1 MSSTA
6 PPAPDSPAAITMKA
20 RSDTTVVVAA
30 SLVAIGIAVVYWAA
44 RIGFRNPT
52 APLLRSI
59 GLALFMLAVPTAIR
73 VIVNREGRWTGSHG
87 FITLAALVVAA
98 FSGMAAPWIG
108 FNPFPLFGLAGT
120 AAFLFLLVRWL
131 RDSSFGHILAIVAGA
146 GAFVVWTSGVV
157 WGRIYKSPLFLEMM
171 AVDGV
176 VHHDELYQ
184 TGLSNMLGT
193 YGVAGIGHDGLSAI
207 AYHWGSNWFFAQL
220 ANLVS
225 VPVIVFYQMTF
236 AITMIPLFFA
246 SVILVSIE
254 LRRRRLRSAENA
266 DAETDPARRWFFWA
280 IFVAATTGVVPIT
293 GMDAFGVWSS
303 NLMISESYTIGI
315 PATLLFVATVAA
327 WWSERGSGLRSG
339 SGVSLGDYA
348 FLWIFVPFGL
358 VVLGHLKV
366 SLMVLGVG
374 ALLYAMLRTS
384 LFRRWQV
391 LVSAALAIAAALM
404 AWPTISAPSH
414 QEGVAL
420 FDFMKGFVPLDWW
433 QFFFLFHLLW
443 PIVFATVRLRQERIA
458 TVGELADAI
467 RARRILDVE
476 IVTAVAIAGVLPG
489 LILHIDGGSAFYFS
503 DVQRW
508 LALTMLLSVAPALV
522 GRRAPGPS
530 FTLKRVAFGLLALP
544 FVFSTAKN
552 TVYWAER
559 MLRANIATRHALYP
573 PERSAAIIP
582 SLRSITQLTDAA
594 ALQDGLRGSKNFR
607 VVSEMIRLGE
617 TPLPERRRT
626 ALFVPQTER
635 AFWGLLTRP
644 GDCTF
649 DGFIAP
655 SLAATAMID
664 GMPPIG
670 CELTEYYGIGES
682 IPRARPQTEADA
694 EPAALCA
701 RARKSGLDRV
711 VVVRFSGAE
720 GSPSSVVSCS

>member
-1 MSSTA
+1 
-6 PPAPDSPAAITMKA
+6 MKA
-20 RSDTTVVVAA
+20 RSDTTVAVAA
-30 SLVAIGIAVVYWAA
+30 SLVAIGIAVAYWAA

-52 APLLRSI
+52 APLLRSV
-59 GLALFMLAVPTAIR
+59 GLALFVLALPTAIR
-73 VIVNREGRWTGSHG
+73 VLRNREGGWTDSHG
-87 FITLAALVVAA
+87 FITLAALVLTAIA
-98 FSGMAAPWIG
+98 GMAAPWIG
-108 FNPFPLFGLAGT
+108 FNPFPLFALAGT
-120 AAFLFLLVRWL
+120 ASFAFLLVRWL
-131 RDSSFGHILAIVAGA
+131 RDSSLAHILAILAGA
-146 GAFVVWTSGVV
+146 GVYVVWTSGVV
-157 WGRIYKSPLFLEMM
+157 WGRIYKSPIFLEMM

-225 VPVIVFYQMTF
+225 IPVIVFYQMTF

-246 SVILVSIE
+246 SVILVSLE
-254 LRRRRLRSAENA
+254 LRRQRLRHSGDV
-266 DAETDPARRWFFWA
+266 DAETEPASRVLFWA
-280 IFVAATTGVVPIT
+280 IFVAATIGVVPIT

-303 NLMISESYTIGI
+303 NLMISESYTVGI

-327 WWSERGSGLRSG
+327 WWRERGRVLRSG
-339 SGVSLGDYA
+339 SAAGVGDLG
-348 FLWIFVPFGL
+348 FLWIVVPVGL
-358 VVLGHLKV
+358 VALGHLKV

-374 ALLYAMLRTS
+374 ALLYAILRTS

-391 LVSAALAIAAALM
+391 MVSAALSIAAALM
-404 AWPTISAPSH
+404 VWPTISAPSH

-420 FDFMKGFVPLDWW
+420 LDFMKGFVPLDWW

-443 PIVFATVRLRQERIA
+443 PIVYATVRLRQERIS
-458 TVGELADAI
+458 TFGELADAAS
-467 RARRILDVE
+467 ARRILDVE

-503 DVQRW
+503 DIQRW
-508 LALTMLLSVAPALV
+508 LALTMLLSVVPSIV
-522 GRRAPGPS
+522 RPRAPGGF

-573 PERSAAIIP
+573 PERSAAIVP
-582 SLRSITQLTDAA
+582 SLRSITHLTDAA
-594 ALQDGLRGSKNFR
+594 FLQDGLRRSKNFR

-626 ALFVPQTER
+626 ALFIPQTER

-655 SLAATAMID
+655 ALAATAMVD

-670 CELTEYYGIGES
+670 CKLTEYYGIAES
-682 IPRARPQTEADA
+682 TPRTRPQTEADA
-694 EPAALCA
+694 DPAVLCA
-701 RARKSGLDRV
+701 RARKFGMDRV
-711 VVVRFSGAE
+711 VIVRFDTAE
-720 GSPSSVVSCS
+720 GTRSSAVSCS